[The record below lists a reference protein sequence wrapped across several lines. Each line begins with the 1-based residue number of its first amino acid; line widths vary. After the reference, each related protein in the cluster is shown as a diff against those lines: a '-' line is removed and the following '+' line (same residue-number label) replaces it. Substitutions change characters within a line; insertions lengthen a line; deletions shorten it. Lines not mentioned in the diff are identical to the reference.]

1 MLWPLCKYT
10 QSCKL
15 NWELKSNFRSH
26 HPLTSSRIS
35 HSGKTHLSAKRWW
48 KKLVIKYFMSFII
61 AYLWRVCHSVDLSV
75 PSFTQQPRSRSAR
88 LSGGRLISCNC
99 SPKSAPPSRCHRG
112 SRLLICSGGPMSAT
126 QNGKSPQQTRS
137 VNAANYDES
146 EFLSALLLYAVHV

>member
-1 MLWPLCKYT
+1 MLWHICKYNP
-10 QSCKL
+10 SCKL
-15 NWELKSNFRSH
+15 DCDFRSH

-88 LSGGRLISCNC
+88 LSGGRLISFNC
-99 SPKSAPPSRCHRG
+99 SPKSAPQSRRHQG
-112 SRLLICSGGPMSAT
+112 SHLLICSGGPMSAT